1 MDLRTGITCDHKCKF
16 SWSAFEAQYN
26 KANRFPGV
34 INIIVLCWISISK
47 ELFKPKKKKTSKKK
61 CKNELLFLL
70 LCQIKKKIPDVHS
83 ATSPNLPNHCQPL

>member
-83 ATSPNLPNHCQPL
+83 ATYPNLPNHCQPL